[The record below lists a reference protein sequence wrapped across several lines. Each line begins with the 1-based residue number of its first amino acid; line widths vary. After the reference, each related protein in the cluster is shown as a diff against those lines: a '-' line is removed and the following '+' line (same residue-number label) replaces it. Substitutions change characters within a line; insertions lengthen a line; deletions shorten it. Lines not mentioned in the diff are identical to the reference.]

1 MRNKKSFIPALKLAR
16 GETFTERHW
25 SELMKMAGLSTS
37 AERMV
42 LQDLLSTRTSLMQNF
57 NELRVRR
64 ILTLSRRIKFTD
76 FISIYL
82 KELNSRAAGE
92 SLVRQALAELEQ
104 WEIESRWTLVQH
116 VDSGG
121 IQLFIIKEYKD
132 LLNKV
137 LNIQKFGFVL

>member
-42 LQDLLSTRTSLMQNF
+42 LQDLLRTRTSLMQNF

-121 IQLFIIKEYKD
+121 IQLFIIKEFKD